1 MSTKRVEVATTDSR
15 QFVKELLELGAAGA
29 TLPDDVGVFKGIML
43 RTAVD
48 VPVDA
53 IVKESPVV
61 RVQKHS
67 VAPVEVKKP
76 AAKKQ
81 PVLKKAQEPVK
92 KEEEKVVEQPV
103 SENKVLE

>member
-1 MSTKRVEVATTDSR
+1 MKRVEVATTDSR
-15 QFVKELLELGAAGA
+15 QFVKELLALGAAGA
-29 TLPDDVGVFKGIML
+29 TLPDDAGVFKGIML

-76 AAKKQ
+76 VAKKQ
-81 PVLKKAQEPVK
+81 PVLKQV